1 MSKNTAASLLIA
13 FFSTTLFSSVFLFY
27 LIFKPSYL
35 DCIGDADWNIDDA
48 RFVGT
53 VSFQMHKKEGLAVIT
68 GKVDGET
75 ETNVN
80 RLVYFNYTQQF
91 RTRILH
97 TIRIVKTF
105 SDTIDDE
112 KLEAILSQFYLK
124 KGGELTL
131 TVDEYH
137 SAYVF
142 SEANVP
148 YLYCRKKG

>member
-1 MSKNTAASLLIA
+1 MSKNTAVLLLIV
-13 FFSTTLFSSVFLFY
+13 FFSTTVISGAFLFY
-27 LIFKPSYL
+27 ILFKPSYL
-35 DCIGDADWNIDDA
+35 ECIGDADWNVDDA

-75 ETNVN
+75 SVNVN

-97 TIRIVKTF
+97 TVRIVKTF
-105 SDTIDDE
+105 SDTVNDE
-112 KLEAILSQFYLK
+112 TLEKILSQFYLRT
-124 KGGELTL
+124 GGELTL
-131 TVDEYH
+131 AVEEYQ

-142 SEANVP
+142 SNANVP
-148 YLYCRKKG
+148 YLFCRKK

>member
-1 MSKNTAASLLIA
+1 MSKNTAVLLLIV
-13 FFSTTLFSSVFLFY
+13 FFGTTVISGAFLFY
-27 LIFKPSYL
+27 ILFKSSYL
-35 DCIGDADWNIDDA
+35 ECIGDADWNVDDA

-75 ETNVN
+75 SVNVN

-97 TIRIVKTF
+97 TVRIVKTF
-105 SDTIDDE
+105 SDTVNDE
-112 KLEAILSQFYLK
+112 TLEKILSQFYLRT
-124 KGGELTL
+124 GGELTL
-131 TVDEYH
+131 AVEEYQ

-142 SEANVP
+142 SNAN
-148 YLYCRKKG
+148 LFCRKK